1 MNIFI
6 YDASFEGFLTAV
18 FESYRL
24 KIVPDE
30 ILEESPRREE
40 EFVPLFSE
48 NILYISSDE
57 QKAQRVWNGLKK
69 KLSPSACSMISVVF
83 LADDPTIPMLLF
95 RYIRKAI
102 EAPKSIETNFGDKDV
117 LEATKWYKKVRREAE
132 RIRQFV
138 RFQKTEDDI
147 FFAPFAP
154 LHNVLPLAVEHFS
167 DRFSDQKWIVYD
179 TKRKYGFY
187 YDLKTTVEVTFDNLN
202 IDARLGKIDQSM
214 MAEDERLFQEM
225 WKVYFKSMTIK
236 ERINPKLHRQNM
248 PRRFWRYLTEK
259 Q

>member
-1 MNIFI
+1 MNIFL
-6 YDASFEGFLTAV
+6 YDASFEGFLTVV

-24 KIVPDE
+24 KIVPDR
-30 ILEESPRREE
+30 ILEETESL
-40 EFVPLFSE
+40 PLFSD
-48 NILYISSDE
+48 NKLYISTDE
-57 QKAQRVWNGLKK
+57 QKAQRVWNGLTKK
-69 KLSPSACSMISVVF
+69 VSRAACSMISVVF

-102 EAPKSIETNFGDKDV
+102 DTPKSIETNFGDKDV
-117 LEATKWYKKVRREAE
+117 LETAKWYKKVTREAE

-138 RFQKTEDDI
+138 RFQKTEDGI
-147 FFAPFAP
+147 YFAPIAP

-167 DRFSDQKWIVYD
+167 DRFSDQKWLVYD
-179 TKRKYGFY
+179 TKRKYGFF
-187 YDLKTTVEVTFDNLN
+187 YDLNATVEVTFDHLN
-202 IDARLGKIDQSM
+202 INARQGQIDQTM
-214 MAEDERLFQEM
+214 MAEEEKLFQQM

>member
-6 YDASFEGFLTAV
+6 YDASFEGLLTVV

-24 KIVPDE
+24 KIVPDK
-30 ILEESPRREE
+30 ILEEGA
-40 EFVPLFSE
+40 VLPLFSE
-48 NILYISSDE
+48 NTLYISSDE
-57 QKAQRVWNGLKK
+57 QKAQRVWKGLKK
-69 KLSPSACSMISVVF
+69 KLSSSACSMISVVF

-95 RYIRKAI
+95 RYICKAI
-102 EAPKSIETNFGDKDV
+102 DAPKSIETNFGDSDV
-117 LEATKWYKKVRREAE
+117 LEAAKWYKKVNREAE

-138 RFQKTEDDI
+138 RFQKTEDNI
-147 FFAPFAP
+147 YFAPVAP
-154 LHNVLPLAVEHFS
+154 LHNVLPLAIEHLA

-179 TKRKYGFY
+179 TRRKYGFF
-187 YDLKTTVEVTFDNLN
+187 YDLQTTVEVTFDHLN
-202 IDARLGKIDQSM
+202 IDARLGKMDETM
-214 MAEDERLFQEM
+214 MAEDEKIFQQM
-225 WKVYFKSMTIK
+225 WKIYFKSMTIK